1 MPAITPDQTPVA
13 AESFQDAEFLTE
25 HYREMEAKTLEHF
38 RAEFRKNENALENV
52 STSGL
57 IPYLRKSGELYQ
69 DWRVLKK
76 NLTEKYSELQ
86 KSRNLEYEL
95 IYRKLVADKK
105 HKSKSNS
112 LIGDIFQS
120 VVDGVLNTVYNWF
133 DSDKKAETPPP
144 VKVQPKSTQD
154 DDLKKLY
161 REMVQKKLKERD
173 RSFSF
178 FQDLLKESALNWNQS
193 YRKKF
198 HQSLASTV
206 KELETSKASK
216 AEILN
221 SSKSAKKS
229 VLNFHDEDKIQKYS
243 IFMIDYFYN
252 RLLKKEPVA
261 ELKIAVPEK
270 TEEPQKVETKN
281 TPLIPNPTRTE
292 TETQKTVERIVTE
305 SVREPEKTA
314 ASKKNCPITD
324 LPDHLIKE
332 CYADYLIVD
341 VSTREKRLEL
351 HRIRLS
357 KENQNTRAEAID
369 FFGQCIN
376 KDPTVIPLAESVLK
390 RHNITKEEESKL
402 NEMIRRQ
409 KACK

>member
-1 MPAITPDQTPVA
+1 MPAITPDHTPVA

-25 HYREMEAKTLEHF
+25 HYREIEAKTLEHF
-38 RAEFRKNENALENV
+38 RVEFRKNENVLENLP
-52 STSGL
+52 TSGL
-57 IPYLRKSGELYQ
+57 IPYLKKSGELYQ
-69 DWRVLKK
+69 DWRILKK

-95 IYRKLVADKK
+95 IYRKLVADKN
-105 HKSKSNS
+105 HKTKPNS
-112 LIGDIFQS
+112 LIGDLFQS
-120 VVDGVLNTVYNWF
+120 VVDGVLNSVYSWF
-133 DSDKKAETPPP
+133 DTEKKADPPP
-144 VKVQPKSTQD
+144 VKVQPKTTQD

-173 RSFSF
+173 RSFSS

-206 KELETSKASK
+206 KELESSKASK

-261 ELKIAVPEK
+261 ETKIVVPEK
-270 TEEPQKVETKN
+270 AEEPKKVETKN
-281 TPLIPNPTRTE
+281 VPIIPNPTRTE
-292 TETQKTVERIVTE
+292 TETQKIVERIVTE
-305 SVREPEKTA
+305 PEKTH
-314 ASKKNCPITD
+314 SPKKSCPITD

-357 KENQNTRAEAID
+357 KENQNTRAEAIE
-369 FFGQCIN
+369 FFSQCIN
-376 KDPTVIPLAESVLK
+376 KDPAVLPLAESVLK
-390 RHNITKEEESKL
+390 RHNITQEEESKL